1 MHHKILNGQEY
12 KEKNAALY
20 HYFVV
25 VQQCIQNKILPN
37 KKCIMSQ
44 IYLTCLQGYQGGGA
58 GQPGPV
64 LGTTCCVL
72 TPLPPPPSS
81 RDLEYL

>member
-25 VQQCIQNKILPN
+25 VQQCIQNKIYSTKSVLCH
-37 KKCIMSQ
+37 KHTSLDYKVIKEVEGSARHS
-44 IYLTCLQGYQGGGA
+44 A
-58 GQPGPV
+58 GDHLLSPD
-64 LGTTCCVL
+64 
-72 TPLPPPPSS
+72 PPRIWSICS
-81 RDLEYL
+81 L